1 MIEEL
6 EIALIDFVDGKGT
19 GVPSFEVCST
29 LLQTDMIKDIVKKA
43 SNKDIK
49 KIAIQPFDES
59 LISVNNP
66 PFTSQN
72 TRFME
77 CMLNG
82 KSITVAFDRN

>member
-1 MIEEL
+1 MNEEVK
-6 EIALIDFVDGKGT
+6 IAVIDFVDGKGT

-49 KIAIQPFDES
+49 KIAIQPFGES

-66 PFTSQN
+66 VFTSQN

-77 CMLNG
+77 CKLNG
-82 KSITVAFDRN
+82 KPIIVAFDRN